1 MSEPRRV
8 LLVGAS
14 GMVGGAVKRAAMGRA
29 DLRLLAL
36 SRREVPL
43 PRGARM
49 EMLVAPVEGW
59 SQAVDAIA
67 PQGVICALGT
77 TWKAAGED
85 EEAFRAVD
93 QHLVLDVARAAKAA
107 GADHFTFI
115 SSVGAD
121 MGSRTMYL
129 RVKGEV
135 ELALAKMGFRRLDLL
150 RPGLLRGHREGELR
164 PLERLA
170 SLASPVTDLLLHGE
184 RRKYRSV
191 PVELVAQAALQAMIE
206 RAAGRFTHDY
216 DGIAR
221 LARRFRGEA

>member
-14 GMVGGAVKRAAMGRA
+14 GMVGGAVKRVAMGRT
-29 DLRLLAL
+29 DVRLLAL

-49 EMLVAPVEGW
+49 EMLIAPVEGW
-59 SQAVDAIA
+59 PQAIDAIA
-67 PQGVICALGT
+67 PNGVICSLGT

-93 QHLVLDVARAAKAA
+93 EHLVLDVARAARAA
-107 GADHFTFI
+107 GADHFAFV

-135 ELALAKMGFRRLDLL
+135 ELALARMGFRRLDLL
-150 RPGLLRGHREGELR
+150 RPGLLRGHRDGDLR

-170 SLASPVTDLLLHGE
+170 SVISPLTDMVLQGE
-184 RRKYRSV
+184 RRKYRSIPAEV
-191 PVELVAQAALQAMIE
+191 VAQAALQAMVE
-206 RAAGRFTHDY
+206 KPAGRFTHDY
-216 DGIAR
+216 DGILR
-221 LARRFRGEA
+221 LARRFVGEP

>member
-1 MSEPRRV
+1 MSDPIRV

-14 GMVGGAVKRAAMGRA
+14 GMVGGAVMRAAMGRA

-43 PRGARM
+43 PKGARM
-49 EMLVAPVEGW
+49 EMLIAPVEGW
-59 SQAVDAIA
+59 ADAISAIA

-93 QHLVLDVARAAKAA
+93 QRLVLDVARNARAA
-107 GADHFTFI
+107 GADRFVFV

-121 MGSRTMYL
+121 MASRTMYL

-135 ELALAKMGFRRLDLL
+135 ELALGKMGFRRLDLL
-150 RPGLLRGHREGELR
+150 RPGLLRGHRDGDLR
-164 PLERLA
+164 PAERLA
-170 SLASPVTDLLLHGE
+170 SVISPLTDLLLHGE
-184 RRKYRSV
+184 RRKYRSI
-191 PVELVAQAALQAMIE
+191 PAGLVAQAALQVMLE
-206 RAAGRFTHDY
+206 KPAGRFTHEH
-216 DGIAR
+216 DGIMR
-221 LARRFRGEA
+221 LVRRYVEEA